1 MKFAVLVIIFLFCFC
16 STGNS
21 RIISQKDTIA
31 DTYNKNFIY
40 YAQKAKGSIEIN
52 GILDEPDWYTA
63 QKATDFYLV
72 TPVDTGFAR
81 QQTEALITY
90 NDHSIYLAF
99 TLFDTIPG
107 KRITESFRRDFDFRY
122 NDNWLII
129 IDPFLD
135 QTTGFYFGASASG
148 AERDGTL
155 SEGGYSSDS
164 NWDCKWESKTRHL
177 NDRWITE
184 VRIPL
189 KSIRYPTGSRQWNVN
204 FCRLDLKSSEKSA
217 WAPMPR
223 QFFTSAL
230 AYAGVL
236 RFNEPLPRSPAQF
249 SFIPYVSGQFTNN
262 YETHTGNI
270 YHKDAGFD
278 AKIGFSSSMNL
289 DLTFNP
295 DFGQVEVDQQ
305 VTNIERFELFFPE
318 KRQFYLENSDLF
330 SGFGYNTVSPFL
342 YRRFSGVGYQIV
354 TPFFSRRI
362 GLDAP
367 VIGGARLS
375 GKIGNDWRI
384 GFMNMTTKETN
395 TNPLCNY
402 TVSSL
407 QKKVFSRSN
416 VGFIFVNKEILA
428 ETDSGRFFNR
438 IAGFDYN
445 LATRD
450 NFWDGKFFYHR
461 SFQPGNPDKQYS
473 QGAILKY
480 ESRHWKLGMAE
491 ISVGEN
497 YRAETGFVRRTG
509 YNYLAP
515 GLTYLFVPNNWIV
528 SHGISIELENYFNPQ
543 YQKIEHNNSFSYL
556 FEFRDRSQL
565 SLGYQDMFVELQ
577 EDFDPTHISEHT
589 LPAGSDY
596 HFGGEYINY
605 QSTYKTMF
613 NWSAT
618 VASGKFYTG
627 KICFIESKMVY
638 RYQPYI
644 NLSLNL
650 NYTNLDLPGSFEP
663 AKFWLL
669 GPKMDLT
676 FSKNIFLS
684 TFIQYNEQTD
694 NLNINTRFQ
703 WRYKPLSD
711 IYIVYTDNYIPGDWN
726 SRNRALILK
735 ITYWFN

>member
-1 MKFAVLVIIFLFCFC
+1 
-16 STGNS
+16 N
-21 RIISQKDTIA
+21 KD
-31 DTYNKNFIY
+31 FIY
-40 YAQKAKGSIEIN
+40 YTKKAKTSIVIDGILEEPDWHAAQKAS
-52 GILDEPDWYTA
+52 
-63 QKATDFYLV
+63 DFFLV

-81 QQTEALITY
+81 QQTEALITFD
-90 NDHSIYLAF
+90 DHSLYLAF

-107 KRITESFRRDFDFRY
+107 KRIMESFRRDFDFRF
-122 NDNWLII
+122 NDNWLVIF
-129 IDPFLD
+129 DSFLD

-148 AERDGTL
+148 AEREGTL
-155 SEGGYSSDS
+155 SEGGISSNS
-164 NWDCKWESKTRHL
+164 NWDCKWESKTKQY
-177 NDRWITE
+177 DDKWITE
-184 VRIPL
+184 ARIPL
-189 KSIRYPTGSRQWNVN
+189 KSIRYPSESQQWNVN

-236 RFNEPLPRSPAQF
+236 RFDEPLPQSKMQF
-249 SFIPYVSGQFTNN
+249 SFIPYMSGRFTND
-262 YETHTGNI
+262 YEISSGNK
-270 YHKDAGFD
+270 YHKEAGFD

-375 GKIGNDWRI
+375 GKIGNDLRI
-384 GFMNMTTKETN
+384 GFMNMTTKQTDDF
-395 TNPLCNY
+395 PVCNY
-402 TVSSL
+402 TVTSL

-416 VGFIFVNKEILA
+416 FGLIFVNKENISQA
-428 ETDSGRFFNR
+428 DSNRFYNR
-438 IAGFDYN
+438 VAGFDYN
-445 LATRD
+445 LATKD
-450 NFWDGKFFYHR
+450 NIWEGKFFYHR
-461 SFQPGNPDKQYS
+461 SFQPENPDKQYS
-473 QGAILKY
+473 QGAVIKY
-480 ESRHWKLGMAE
+480 ESKHWKLGLAE

-509 YNYLAP
+509 YNFLEP
-515 GLTYLFVPNNWIV
+515 ELTYLFLPNKRIV

-543 YQKIEHNNSFSYL
+543 YHKIEHNNSFSYL

-565 SLGYQDMFVELQ
+565 SVGYQDMFVELQ
-577 EDFDPTHISEHT
+577 EDFDPTHISDYT
-589 LPAGSDY
+589 FPAGTSY

-618 VASGKFYTG
+618 VAAGKFYTG
-627 KICFIESKMVY
+627 KIRFIESKMVY
-638 RYQPYI
+638 RFQPFV
-644 NLSLNL
+644 NFSMNL
-650 NYTNLDLPGSFEP
+650 NYTDLDLPAPFKP
-663 AKFWLL
+663 MKFWLL

-684 TFIQYNEQTD
+684 TFVQYNEQTD

-703 WRYKPLSD
+703 YRYKPLSD
-711 IYIVYTDNYIPGDWN
+711 IYFVYTDNYIPGTWN

-735 ITYWFN
+735 MTYWFN